1 MIVPDKEQFLRQ
13 AEVGTL
19 VPVFR
24 EYHADLETPVSAYLK
39 ISARFPT
46 DHFLLESVEGGEKWA
61 RYSFIGFDPHL
72 RFRADA
78 KGITVRQGGET
89 RNVPV
94 AGDPLDALAG
104 ILKEIRYRP
113 APGLPRLSG
122 GAVGYIG
129 YDYVRYL
136 EKVGGNRPLTGAPDA
151 MFLFPSRLVIFDNV
165 RHTILIVAHGSVR
178 AGEDPGAAYARA
190 LEAIEEVR
198 GILRVPLEGTEVPD
212 GDDGGEPPAFEMAR
226 ETFLDAVRKA
236 KEHIRNGD
244 IIQAVLSNRATVR
257 TRRTP
262 AEVYRVLRALNP
274 SPYMY
279 LLRMGDLSVVGS
291 SPEILVRLEGDEIQ
305 LRPIAGTRPRGATP
319 SEDRRLEA
327 ELLSDPKE
335 LAEHV
340 MLVDLGR
347 NDVGRVAAWGIRES
361 RRTDGDRAVL
371 ARHAHRVER
380 GREASRG
387 AHRVRRAP
395 RGVSRGDGLGRPE
408 GPGDADHLRARAV
421 PPRDLRG
428 GGGVFRP
435 AGKHGLLHRHP
446 DHRDVGG
453 GGHDPGRGGDRGG
466 FGPGAGMGRD
476 PEQGED
482 PVPRRRRFAGSAG
495 GAMIAVI
502 DNYDS
507 FTWNLVQY
515 ICELGAEV
523 EVFRNDAITVKELA
537 LRNPA
542 GLVISPGPGGPDEAG
557 ISLDAIR
564 AFEDRIPIL
573 GVCLGHQCIGQ
584 AFGGRVVHA
593 QALMHGKTSR
603 VRHNGK
609 GIFSM
614 VENPMTATR
623 YHSLAVERGTL
634 PTGA

>member
-1 MIVPDKEQFLRQ
+1 VIVPDKEQFLLQ
-13 AEVGTL
+13 ASVGTL

-24 EYHADLETPVSAYLK
+24 EFHADLETPVSAYLK

-72 RFRADA
+72 RFQADA
-78 KGITVRQGGET
+78 KGISIWQGGET

-94 AGDPLDALAG
+94 TGDPLGALAG

-136 EKVGGNRPLTGAPDA
+136 EKVGGDRPLTDAPDA

-165 RHTILIVAHGSVR
+165 RHTILIVAHGSVH
-178 AGEDPGAAYARA
+178 AAEDPGAAYARA

-198 GILRVPLEGTEVPD
+198 GILRVPLEGSEVPD
-212 GDDGGEPPAFEMAR
+212 GDDGGEPPAFEMPR
-226 ETFLDAVRKA
+226 GDFLDAVRKA

-279 LLRMGDLSVVGS
+279 LLRLGDLSIVGS

-319 SEDRRLEA
+319 LEDRRLEA

-347 NDVGRVAAWGIRES
+347 NDVGRVAAWGSVKADELMGIERYSHVMHIVSNVVGKLREGLTAFDVLRAAFPAGTVSGAPKVRAMQIISELEPFRRGIYAGAVGYFDLQGSMDFCIAIRTIVMSGGVAKIQAGAGIVADSDPAREWDEILS
-361 RRTDGDRAVL
+361 KAKILFRAV
-371 ARHAHRVER
+371 
-380 GREASRG
+380 
-387 AHRVRRAP
+387 
-395 RGVSRGDGLGRPE
+395 GVSPE
-408 GPGDADHLRARAV
+408 
-421 PPRDLRG
+421 
-428 GGGVFRP
+428 
-435 AGKHGLLHRHP
+435 
-446 DHRDVGG
+446 
-453 GGHDPGRGGDRGG
+453 
-466 FGPGAGMGRD
+466 
-476 PEQGED
+476 
-482 PVPRRRRFAGSAG
+482 
-495 GAMIAVI
+495 
-502 DNYDS
+502 
-507 FTWNLVQY
+507 T
-515 ICELGAEV
+515 LGA
-523 EVFRNDAITVKELA
+523 
-537 LRNPA
+537 P
-542 GLVISPGPGGPDEAG
+542 
-557 ISLDAIR
+557 
-564 AFEDRIPIL
+564 
-573 GVCLGHQCIGQ
+573 
-584 AFGGRVVHA
+584 
-593 QALMHGKTSR
+593 
-603 VRHNGK
+603 
-609 GIFSM
+609 
-614 VENPMTATR
+614 
-623 YHSLAVERGTL
+623 
-634 PTGA
+634 

>member
-1 MIVPDKEQFLRQ
+1 VIVPDKEQFLRQ
-13 AEVGTL
+13 AEEGTL
-19 VPVFR
+19 VSVFR
-24 EYHADLETPVSAYLK
+24 EFHADLETPVSAYLK

-78 KGITVRQGGET
+78 KGISVRQGGET
-89 RNVPV
+89 RNVPIT
-94 AGDPLDALAG
+94 GDPLEALAG

-136 EKVGGNRPLTGAPDA
+136 EKVGGDAPLTDAPDA

-165 RHTILIVAHGSVR
+165 RHTIRIVAHGSVHT
-178 AGEDPGAAYARA
+178 GEDPSAAYAGA
-190 LEAIEEVR
+190 LVAIEEVR
-198 GILRVPLEGTEVPD
+198 GILRVPLEGSEVPD
-212 GDDGGEPPAFEMAR
+212 GDDGGETPAFEMPR
-226 ETFLDAVRKA
+226 EAFLDAVRKA

-347 NDVGRVAAWGIRES
+347 NDVGRVAAWGSVKTDELMGIERYSHVMHIVSNVVGKLRE
-361 RRTDGDRAVL
+361 
-371 ARHAHRVER
+371 
-380 GREASRG
+380 
-387 AHRVRRAP
+387 
-395 RGVSRGDGLGRPE
+395 GLTAF
-408 GPGDADHLRARAV
+408 DVLRAA
-421 PPRDLRG
+421 
-428 GGGVFRP
+428 FP
-435 AGKHGLLHRHP
+435 AGTVSGAPKVRAMQIISELEPFRRGIYAGA
-446 DHRDVGG
+446 VGYF
-453 GGHDPGRGGDRGG
+453 DL
-466 FGPGAGMGRD
+466 
-476 PEQGED
+476 QGSMDFCIAIRTIVMSE
-482 PVPRRRRFAGSAG
+482 G
-495 GAMIAVI
+495 GAMI
-502 DNYDS
+502 
-507 FTWNLVQY
+507 Q
-515 ICELGAEV
+515 
-523 EVFRNDAITVKELA
+523 
-537 LRNPA
+537 A
-542 GLVISPGPGGPDEAG
+542 GAG
-557 ISLDAIR
+557 IVADSDPAREWDEILIKAKILFR
-564 AFEDRIPIL
+564 AV
-573 GVCLGHQCIGQ
+573 GVSPETL
-584 AFGGRVVHA
+584 
-593 QALMHGKTSR
+593 
-603 VRHNGK
+603 
-609 GIFSM
+609 
-614 VENPMTATR
+614 AT
-623 YHSLAVERGTL
+623 
-634 PTGA
+634 P

>member
-1 MIVPDKEQFLRQ
+1 VIVPDKEQFLRQ
-13 AEVGTL
+13 ASVGTL

-24 EYHADLETPVSAYLK
+24 EFYADLETPVSAYLK

-78 KGITVRQGGET
+78 KGISVRQGGET

-94 AGDPLDALAG
+94 PGDPLDALAG

-136 EKVGGNRPLTGAPDA
+136 EKVGGDRPLTDAPDA

-165 RHTILIVAHGSVR
+165 RHTILIVAHGSVH
-178 AGEDPGAAYARA
+178 AGEDPGAAYART
-190 LEAIEEVR
+190 LEAIEDVR
-198 GILRVPLEGTEVPD
+198 GILRVPLEGSEVPD
-212 GDDGGEPPAFEMAR
+212 GDDGGEKPAFEMPR
-226 ETFLDAVRKA
+226 GEFLDAVRKA

-279 LLRMGDLSVVGS
+279 LLRMGDLSIVGS

-305 LRPIAGTRPRGATP
+305 LRPIAGTRPRGDTP

-347 NDVGRVAAWGIRES
+347 NDVGRVAAWGSVKADELMGIERYSHVMHIVSNVVGKLREGLNAFDVFRAAFPAGTVSGAPKVRAMQIISELEPFRRGIYAGAVGYFDLQGSMDFCIAIRTIVMSGGEARIQAGAGIVAYS
-361 RRTDGDRAVL
+361 DPAREWVEILNKAKILFRAVGVSPETL
-371 ARHAHRVER
+371 
-380 GREASRG
+380 EAS
-387 AHRVRRAP
+387 
-395 RGVSRGDGLGRPE
+395 
-408 GPGDADHLRARAV
+408 
-421 PPRDLRG
+421 
-428 GGGVFRP
+428 
-435 AGKHGLLHRHP
+435 
-446 DHRDVGG
+446 
-453 GGHDPGRGGDRGG
+453 
-466 FGPGAGMGRD
+466 
-476 PEQGED
+476 
-482 PVPRRRRFAGSAG
+482 
-495 GAMIAVI
+495 
-502 DNYDS
+502 
-507 FTWNLVQY
+507 
-515 ICELGAEV
+515 
-523 EVFRNDAITVKELA
+523 
-537 LRNPA
+537 
-542 GLVISPGPGGPDEAG
+542 
-557 ISLDAIR
+557 
-564 AFEDRIPIL
+564 
-573 GVCLGHQCIGQ
+573 
-584 AFGGRVVHA
+584 
-593 QALMHGKTSR
+593 
-603 VRHNGK
+603 
-609 GIFSM
+609 
-614 VENPMTATR
+614 
-623 YHSLAVERGTL
+623 
-634 PTGA
+634 

>member
-1 MIVPDKEQFLRQ
+1 VIVPDKIQFLRQ
-13 AEVGTL
+13 AEEGTL

-72 RFRADA
+72 RFQADA
-78 KGITVRQGGET
+78 KGISVRQGEET
-89 RNVPV
+89 RDIPV
-94 AGDPLDALAG
+94 TGDPLDALAG
-104 ILKEIRYRP
+104 ILKEIRYSP

-136 EKVGGNRPLTGAPDA
+136 EKVGGNRPLTDAPDA

-165 RHTILIVAHGSVR
+165 RHTILIVAHGSLR
-178 AGEDPGAAYARA
+178 TGEDPGAAYGRA

-198 GILRVPLEGTEVPD
+198 GILRVPLEGSEVPD
-212 GDDGGEPPAFEMAR
+212 RDDGGEPPTFEMPR
-226 ETFLDAVRKA
+226 GTFLDAVRKA

-305 LRPIAGTRPRGATP
+305 LRPIAGTRPRGDTP

-347 NDVGRVAAWGIRES
+347 NDVGRVAAWGSVKVDELMGIERYSHVMHIVSNVVGKLREGLTAFDVLRAAFPAGTVSGAPKVRAMQIISELEPFRRGIYAGAVGYFDLQGSMDFCIAIRTIVMSGGEAMIQAGAGIVADS
-361 RRTDGDRAVL
+361 DPVREWDEILNKAKILFRAV
-371 ARHAHRVER
+371 
-380 GREASRG
+380 
-387 AHRVRRAP
+387 
-395 RGVSRGDGLGRPE
+395 GVSPE
-408 GPGDADHLRARAV
+408 SL
-421 PPRDLRG
+421 
-428 GGGVFRP
+428 
-435 AGKHGLLHRHP
+435 
-446 DHRDVGG
+446 
-453 GGHDPGRGGDRGG
+453 
-466 FGPGAGMGRD
+466 
-476 PEQGED
+476 
-482 PVPRRRRFAGSAG
+482 
-495 GAMIAVI
+495 
-502 DNYDS
+502 
-507 FTWNLVQY
+507 
-515 ICELGAEV
+515 
-523 EVFRNDAITVKELA
+523 
-537 LRNPA
+537 
-542 GLVISPGPGGPDEAG
+542 EA
-557 ISLDAIR
+557 
-564 AFEDRIPIL
+564 P
-573 GVCLGHQCIGQ
+573 
-584 AFGGRVVHA
+584 
-593 QALMHGKTSR
+593 
-603 VRHNGK
+603 
-609 GIFSM
+609 
-614 VENPMTATR
+614 
-623 YHSLAVERGTL
+623 
-634 PTGA
+634 

>member
-1 MIVPDKEQFLRQ
+1 VIVPDKEQFLRQ
-13 AEVGTL
+13 ASVGTL

-24 EYHADLETPVSAYLK
+24 EFHADLETPVSAYLK

-78 KGITVRQGGET
+78 KGITVRQGSET
-89 RNVPV
+89 RDVPV

-136 EKVGGNRPLTGAPDA
+136 EKVGGDRPLTGAPDA

-178 AGEDPGAAYARA
+178 AGEDPSAAYART
-190 LEAIEEVR
+190 LGAIEEVR
-198 GILRVPLEGTEVPD
+198 GILRVPLEGSEVPD
-212 GDDGGEPPAFEMAR
+212 GDDGGEPPAFEMSR

-347 NDVGRVAAWGIRES
+347 NDVGRVAAWGSVKADELMGIERYSHVMHIVSNVVGRLREGLTAFDVLRAAFPAGTVSGAPKVRAMQIISELEPFRRGIYAGAVGYFDLQGSMDFCIAIRTIVMSGEEAMIQAGAGIVADS
-361 RRTDGDRAVL
+361 DPAREWDEILSKAKILFRAV
-371 ARHAHRVER
+371 
-380 GREASRG
+380 
-387 AHRVRRAP
+387 
-395 RGVSRGDGLGRPE
+395 GVSTE
-408 GPGDADHLRARAV
+408 
-421 PPRDLRG
+421 
-428 GGGVFRP
+428 
-435 AGKHGLLHRHP
+435 
-446 DHRDVGG
+446 
-453 GGHDPGRGGDRGG
+453 
-466 FGPGAGMGRD
+466 
-476 PEQGED
+476 
-482 PVPRRRRFAGSAG
+482 
-495 GAMIAVI
+495 
-502 DNYDS
+502 
-507 FTWNLVQY
+507 
-515 ICELGAEV
+515 
-523 EVFRNDAITVKELA
+523 A
-537 LRNPA
+537 L
-542 GLVISPGPGGPDEAG
+542 EA
-557 ISLDAIR
+557 
-564 AFEDRIPIL
+564 
-573 GVCLGHQCIGQ
+573 Q
-584 AFGGRVVHA
+584 
-593 QALMHGKTSR
+593 
-603 VRHNGK
+603 
-609 GIFSM
+609 
-614 VENPMTATR
+614 
-623 YHSLAVERGTL
+623 
-634 PTGA
+634 

>member
-13 AEVGTL
+13 AEEGTL

-78 KGITVRQGGET
+78 KGISVRQGEET
-89 RNVPV
+89 RDVPV
-94 AGDPLDALAG
+94 TGDPLDALAG

-136 EKVGGNRPLTGAPDA
+136 EKVGGSRPLTDAPDA

-165 RHTILIVAHGSVR
+165 RHTILIVAHGSLR
-178 AGEDPGAAYARA
+178 AGEDPGAAYGRA

-198 GILRVPLEGTEVPD
+198 GILRMPLEGSEVPD
-212 GDDGGEPPAFEMAR
+212 RDDGGEPPTFEMAR
-226 ETFLDAVRKA
+226 GEFLDAVRKA

-347 NDVGRVAAWGIRES
+347 NDVGRVAAWGSVKADELMGIERYSHVMHIVSNVVGKLREGLTAFDVLRAAFPAGTVSGAPKVRAMQIISELEPFRRGIYAGAVGYFDLQGNMDFCIAIRTIVMSGGAAMIQAGAGIVADSDPAREW
-361 RRTDGDRAVL
+361 DEILIKAKILFRAVGVAPETL
-371 ARHAHRVER
+371 
-380 GREASRG
+380 EA
-387 AHRVRRAP
+387 
-395 RGVSRGDGLGRPE
+395 
-408 GPGDADHLRARAV
+408 
-421 PPRDLRG
+421 
-428 GGGVFRP
+428 
-435 AGKHGLLHRHP
+435 
-446 DHRDVGG
+446 
-453 GGHDPGRGGDRGG
+453 
-466 FGPGAGMGRD
+466 
-476 PEQGED
+476 Q
-482 PVPRRRRFAGSAG
+482 
-495 GAMIAVI
+495 
-502 DNYDS
+502 
-507 FTWNLVQY
+507 
-515 ICELGAEV
+515 
-523 EVFRNDAITVKELA
+523 
-537 LRNPA
+537 
-542 GLVISPGPGGPDEAG
+542 
-557 ISLDAIR
+557 
-564 AFEDRIPIL
+564 
-573 GVCLGHQCIGQ
+573 
-584 AFGGRVVHA
+584 
-593 QALMHGKTSR
+593 
-603 VRHNGK
+603 
-609 GIFSM
+609 
-614 VENPMTATR
+614 
-623 YHSLAVERGTL
+623 
-634 PTGA
+634 